1 MYKFEQQVEKQ
12 SQGRIQVNVYH
23 TGQLGNTEQIL
34 AEQAS
39 KSVLSSPLLGVLAVK
54 SKLDSMS
61 KSI

>member
-54 SKLDSMS
+54 
-61 KSI
+61 